1 MGLRALPANQ
11 RRRAWESLSDACCCL
26 LLVPGLVDG
35 NDDVDEDVRVL
46 IGSGNSLWEVS
57 MCDDVEGNLFYPG
70 AHVKVLWVD
79 LFDARAMTGE
89 FGDGGRRYTG
99 VSGVV
104 E

>member
-1 MGLRALPANQ
+1 MGGEL
-11 RRRAWESLSDACCCL
+11 
-26 LLVPGLVDG
+26 
-35 NDDVDEDVRVL
+35 
-46 IGSGNSLWEVS
+46 
-57 MCDDVEGNLFYPG
+57 CDDVGGNLLYPG
-70 AHVKVLWVD
+70 AHVRVLWVD